1 MTSHQQFLPSVRV
14 LSSLAMSCLLAVS
27 AVFVVVVG

>member
-1 MTSHQQFLPSVRV
+1 MTTSQQLLPSVRI

-27 AVFVVVVG
+27 VVFVVVAG

>member
-1 MTSHQQFLPSVRV
+1 MTSHQHFLPSVRV

>member
-1 MTSHQQFLPSVRV
+1 MPAQTKLPSLRV

-27 AVFVVVVG
+27 AVAVVVVG

>member
-1 MTSHQQFLPSVRV
+1 MKTSPQFLPSVRI

-27 AVFVVVVG
+27 VVFVVVTG